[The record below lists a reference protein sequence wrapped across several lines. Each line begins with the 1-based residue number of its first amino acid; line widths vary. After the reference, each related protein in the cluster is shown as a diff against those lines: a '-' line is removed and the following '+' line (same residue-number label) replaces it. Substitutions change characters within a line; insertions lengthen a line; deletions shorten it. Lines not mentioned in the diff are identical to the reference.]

1 MVFTSN
7 RDGQN
12 ALFQTLADSPG
23 NAERLGTRTSGSAVF
38 LQATSWADEGQTLLF
53 WEVGP
58 TSTNIGL
65 VSMEGDQAVELLLD
79 TAAGEVTPDISP
91 NGDWIAY
98 EASQGGASEVYVQ
111 RFPAL
116 GDIQTISTDGGRQPL
131 WSPDGR
137 ELFYRG
143 PRGMMVVAVLETE
156 PTLRLGD
163 PEVLFDTQY
172 FYGRAQRTYDLH
184 PNGQR
189 FLMVKDA
196 PPTDDSGVSA
206 QPQIILIENWFEELK
221 RLVPTN

>member
-1 MVFTSN
+1 MANSVYRITILTPH
-7 RDGQN
+7 RYEV
-12 ALFQTLADSPG
+12 LVPG
-23 NAERLGTRTSGSAVF
+23 RGVPERTRACLSGSTF
-38 LQATSWADEGQTLLF
+38 GGSCLKIGW
-53 WEVGP
+53 VGL
-58 TSTNIGL
+58 GL
-65 VSMEGDQAVELLLD
+65 VSMEGDQAADLLLD

-91 NGDWIAY
+91 DGDWIAY
-98 EASQGGASEVYVQ
+98 EASQGGASEVYVR

-172 FYGRAQRTYDLH
+172 YFIRANRTYDVH
-184 PNGQR
+184 PDGQR

-196 PPTDDSGVSA
+196 PPTDSGVSA
-206 QPQIILIENWFEELK
+206 QPQIILIENWHQELLE
-221 RLVPTN
+221 RVPVP